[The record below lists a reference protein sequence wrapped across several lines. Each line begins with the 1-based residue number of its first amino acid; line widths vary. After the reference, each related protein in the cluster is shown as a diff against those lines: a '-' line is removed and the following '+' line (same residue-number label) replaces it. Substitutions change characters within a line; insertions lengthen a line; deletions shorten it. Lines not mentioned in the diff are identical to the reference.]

1 MTSVAEG
8 GVRGVSR
15 GRLLWLA
22 LVISL
27 ALNAFVVGTLV
38 WWISA
43 NRMPTPA
50 EHFQQIARELKLN
63 DDQRDAFQQ
72 FVIEMRR
79 NTRQLREHNV
89 PLVDKIWEEMAKPQP
104 DRALI
109 DQLVDQATEN
119 RRAYQKG
126 MTETLTQFLA
136 SLSAEQRGEFVDLT
150 KRHQDQAASHLRRLM
165 VP

>member
-1 MTSVAEG
+1 MTGLAEDG
-8 GVRGVSR
+8 APGRAR

-27 ALNAFVVGTLV
+27 ALNAFVVGALV
-38 WWISA
+38 WWVVA
-43 NRMPTPA
+43 DRMTTPA
-50 EHFQQIARELKLN
+50 QRFQQIARELRLN

-79 NTRQLREHNV
+79 NTRQLRDGNQ
-89 PLVDKIWEEMAKPQP
+89 PLVQKVWDELSKPQP
-104 DRALI
+104 DRDLI
-109 DQLVDQATEN
+109 DHLVDQATEN

-126 MTETLTQFLA
+126 MTDALARFLA
-136 SLSAEQRGEFVDLT
+136 NLSAEQRSAFINLT
-150 KRHQDQAASHLRRLM
+150 RRHQDPAAAHLRRLV